1 MRDCEL
7 ISCRL
12 RRVEPLCRLPGSAL
26 QQLAMCG
33 FYEDLEKG
41 VTLFRAGEQGRYWYA
56 VLGGQLEVR
65 YHGAETKDSKVS
77 GECAVW
83 GNFFIATYLVTE
95 GLCFRSSQ
103 VGCLLLS

>member
-1 MRDCEL
+1 MTNKMAMEWITAIDKRPCERNMRDCEL

-77 GECAVW
+77 EYEV
-83 GNFFIATYLVTE
+83 
-95 GLCFRSSQ
+95 R
-103 VGCLLLS
+103 